1 MKGER
6 GMLTR
11 EQRNQLYLEVRDKE
25 LRLIQLAEMVGVT
38 GGMLSKYFCHKAN
51 LLPHKEQKLIDH
63 IHAAKR
69 YELKRVEVK

>member
-1 MKGER
+1 
-6 GMLTR
+6 MLTR
-11 EQRNQLYLEVRDKE
+11 EQRNQLFLELREKE
-25 LRLIQLAEMVGVT
+25 LRLTYLADDVGVT

-51 LLPHKEQKLIDH
+51 LLPKKEQKLIDR